1 MSKESW
7 GQGMATHSN
16 IPAWNIPRTEQ
27 PDTVRRVTMSQ
38 TGLKGLNGHITHLLR
53 CILQPLMAPQGEPSM
68 WGLGSVVDSEEASS
82 SHRFITFLLPSSTLT
97 PARGTS
103 SMHLISLFLSDKVL
117 KLCTSS
123 VFSSTIQKYMQSIN
137 CAIYLHVFFFPLN

>member
-1 MSKESW
+1 
-7 GQGMATHSN
+7 MATHSN
-16 IPAWNIPRTEQ
+16 ILAWNIPRTEQ
-27 PDTVRRVTMSQ
+27 PDTVHRVTMSQ
-38 TGLKGLNGHITHLLR
+38 TGLKRLSVHITHLLR

-68 WGLGSVVDSEEASS
+68 WGLGCVVDSEEASS
-82 SHRFITFLLPSSTLT
+82 SHRFITFLLPSSTLM

-123 VFSSTIQKYMQSIN
+123 VFSSTIQKYIQSIN
-137 CAIYLHVFFFPLN
+137 RDIYFHAFFFL